1 MNDPYS
7 VLGVSATATDE
18 EVKKAYRDLA
28 RKYHPD
34 NYHDNPLADLAQE
47 KMKEINEAYDQVTK
61 LRQQGGYSSGYNPGG
76 GSGYSSAG
84 GGYQYQRGSGYQSG
98 YQSNYQ
104 RQSSGGGASVYAQ
117 ARSAIQSG
125 NISLAEQLLNG
136 QGVVH
141 NAEWNFLMGSVCYRK
156 GWTDEARRYYQTA
169 VGLDPNNA
177 EYAQALRYTATGGSY
192 YRPEQYRSSS
202 SSSGMDACGCC
213 SSLMAADCCCE
224 CMGGDLIPCC

>member
-34 NYHDNPLADLAQE
+34 NYQDNPLADLAQE

-76 GSGYSSAG
+76 SGYSSAG

-104 RQSSGGGASVYAQ
+104 RQSSGGGVSVYAQ

-141 NAEWNFLMGSVCYRK
+141 NAEWNFLMGCVCVGKNNVFDAQKYI
-156 GWTDEARRYYQTA
+156 DQA
-169 VGLDPNNA
+169 VYMDPNNM
-177 EYAQALRYTATGGSY
+177 EYRSMQQRLRGGAA
-192 YRPEQYRSSS
+192 YRSSPFGGGYGN
-202 SSSGMDACGCC
+202 GMQNGQNCDMCDVC
-213 SSLMAADCCCE
+213 SLIMCLDCLCRR
-224 CMGGDLIPCC
+224 